1 MYYKVKM
8 QHDEDSL
15 VSLSRMQYDL
25 FCTSNRIVRSLL
37 SILFIVLGLV
47 YASNWWGILLVAY
60 GCYLTTSTYSSATH
74 TAHKLTDQI
83 KASGCGFPASE
94 YVFEEDKLRIIT
106 LPEREE
112 LDALPYASI
121 ARMGE
126 DAGNFYIFRDSYGG
140 YMIPKETL
148 GEQEQAFRQFM
159 LTKSGQ
165 TFRSRQAPIMRLI
178 SKLSHR

>member
-8 QHDEDSL
+8 QHDENSL
-15 VSLSRMQYDL
+15 VSLARMQYDL
-25 FCTSNRIVRSLL
+25 FCTGNRVARSLL
-37 SILFIVLGLV
+37 SIVFIVLGLV
-47 YASNWWGILLVAY
+47 YASNWWGILLIAY

-83 KASGCGFPASE
+83 KASGCGFPCSE
-94 YVFEEDKLRIIT
+94 YIFEEDKLRIIT

-112 LDALPYASI
+112 LDALFYASI

-126 DAGNFYIFRDSYGG
+126 DTGSFYIFRDSYGG
-140 YMIPKETL
+140 YMIPKEAL

-159 LTKSGQ
+159 LAKSGQ
-165 TFRSRQAPIMRLI
+165 AFRSRQAPIIRLI